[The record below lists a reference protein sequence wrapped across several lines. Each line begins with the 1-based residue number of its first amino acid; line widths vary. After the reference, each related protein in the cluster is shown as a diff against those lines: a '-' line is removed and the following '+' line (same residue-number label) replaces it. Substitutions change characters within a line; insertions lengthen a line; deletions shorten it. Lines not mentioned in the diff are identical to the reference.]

1 MNKIIKK
8 HNVMQ
13 KITNAD
19 SFEVIKL
26 GSDNPEVD
34 QKYAVKKPRKM
45 QIFEG
50 VFGTLEEAK
59 KEALLRAYESA
70 TWRTE
75 YIRQEL
81 EELGITDDEVYKY
94 C

>member
-1 MNKIIKK
+1 
-8 HNVMQ
+8 MQ

-26 GSDNPEVD
+26 GSENPEVD
-34 QKYAVKKPRKM
+34 QKYAVKMPRKM
-45 QIFEG
+45 QIFKG
-50 VFGTLEEAK
+50 AFDTLEEAK

-70 TWRTE
+70 YWRTE
-75 YIRQEL
+75 LIRQEL
-81 EELGITDDEVYKY
+81 EELGITDDEVFKY